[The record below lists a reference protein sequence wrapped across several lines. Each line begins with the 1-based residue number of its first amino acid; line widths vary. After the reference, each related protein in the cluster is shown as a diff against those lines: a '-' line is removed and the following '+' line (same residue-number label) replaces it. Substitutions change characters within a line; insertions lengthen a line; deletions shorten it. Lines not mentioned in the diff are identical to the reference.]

1 MGIRTVSGDVTVL
14 IFSQGEQGRPCGEV
28 MQIEID
34 VIILGERVKICEIHF
49 E

>member
-1 MGIRTVSGDVTVL
+1 MGIRTVTRDVTVL
-14 IFSQGEQGRPCGEV
+14 ILSQGEKGRPCGQIMHVEV
-28 MQIEID
+28 D